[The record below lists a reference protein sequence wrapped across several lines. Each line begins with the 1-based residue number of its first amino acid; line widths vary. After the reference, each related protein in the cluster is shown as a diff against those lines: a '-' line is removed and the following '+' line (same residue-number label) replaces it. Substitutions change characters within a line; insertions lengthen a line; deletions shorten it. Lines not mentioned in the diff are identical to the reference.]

1 MLAKAR
7 HDSHYLTQ
15 KVYFND
21 CSSITVNGETL
32 AKTAQYYSIE
42 ELGVAM
48 VSVDLE
54 QIRSYRSMGTLNGAR
69 FPRLEQDCAISHLPP
84 LHFEEEI
91 LLSP

>member
-7 HDSHYLTQ
+7 HDSHYLTL
-15 KVYFND
+15 KLYLND

-54 QIRSYRSMGTLNGAR
+54 QIRLNLLPLLGSHHSRAGAHGG
-69 FPRLEQDCAISHLPP
+69 RLAGPDR
-84 LHFEEEI
+84 
-91 LLSP
+91 